1 MSKGNRYP
9 DAVWIC
15 LRDLYE
21 SSPKAS
27 IQSICTALEEML
39 GVPVPSS
46 SAVTRRIKNEEWEKG
61 SKKQCNFSSKT
72 LRKKMQKKYS
82 ENQAEVTINEVVN
95 VNLSPSKNRK
105 ISAPLAGIERVY
117 KEKAFLSRKT
127 AEVILELRRD
137 SYVIGQ
143 YQRKLIGDLIEIEY
157 NIDNFMEYFNTFP
170 KEFEGMALP
179 DARNLLHFNH
189 SRISR
194 SLGLVESLTT
204 SLEKRAKIDFVLY
217 GINPDDTREPDSAK
231 RIFNLDEDKEYY
243 ELQEQIALEKQKE
256 IAERMAELSSG
267 VFEQAV
273 RLEAMQKAQQH
284 DLGEVVEDGEFEEIN
299 E

>member
-1 MSKGNRYP
+1 M
-9 DAVWIC
+9 AVT
-15 LRDLYE
+15 E
-21 SSPKAS
+21 SR
-27 IQSICTALEEML
+27 
-39 GVPVPSS
+39 GVPASV
-46 SAVTRRIKNEEWEKG
+46 VT
-61 SKKQCNFSSKT
+61 
-72 LRKKMQKKYS
+72 
-82 ENQAEVTINEVVN
+82 
-95 VNLSPSKNRK
+95 
-105 ISAPLAGIERVY
+105 AGITRV
-117 KEKAFLSRKT
+117 ETPLPAAAT
-127 AEVILELRRD
+127 
-137 SYVIGQ
+137 
-143 YQRKLIGDLIEIEY
+143 
-157 NIDNFMEYFNTFP
+157 
-170 KEFEGMALP
+170 LP